1 MQQPVPP
8 KKAGDLKLAVSYYY
22 FQYVSRRGEARRADD
37 WDCFPR

>member
-22 FQYVSRRGEARRADD
+22 FQYRRDEARRAGD